1 MKTIKL
7 NFEGYW
13 TRKEVLPEY
22 SGVYCVY
29 RAVPQKQLDGSTKVT
44 LEELIYIGKA
54 EDETIRERHQNHERQ
69 KDFEEELR
77 EGEVLR
83 YSTVEVTK
91 EDIDRVENGLI
102 FKHKPRLNSDLTDS
116 FNHADTQF
124 VLTGKI
130 AKLSSNFE
138 VKKTE

>member
-7 NFEGYW
+7 NFKGYW
-13 TRKEVLPEY
+13 TRKEFLPEY

-44 LEELIYIGKA
+44 LKELIYIGKA

-69 KDFEEELR
+69 VDFEKELR

-83 YSTVEVTK
+83 YATVEVTT
-91 EDIDRVENGLI
+91 DIDRIENGLV
-102 FKHKPRLNSDLTDS
+102 FKHKPRLNSELRDH
-116 FNHADTQF
+116 FNHPDTHFIITGDADC
-124 VLTGKI
+124 LTKDF
-130 AKLSSNFE
+130 SVE
-138 VKKTE
+138 ETD

>member
-44 LEELIYIGKA
+44 LKELIYIGKA

-69 KDFEEELR
+69 VDFENELR
-77 EGEVLR
+77 EGEVLC
-83 YSTVEVTK
+83 YATVEVTT
-91 EDIDRVENGLI
+91 DIDRIENGLV
-102 FKHKPRLNSDLTDS
+102 FKHKPRLNSELRDY
-116 FNHADTQF
+116 FNHPDTHFTITGDADC
-124 VLTGKI
+124 LTKDF
-130 AKLSSNFE
+130 SVE
-138 VKKTE
+138 ETD

>member
-13 TRKEVLPEY
+13 TSKEVLPEY

-44 LEELIYIGKA
+44 LKELIYIGKA

-69 KDFEEELR
+69 VDFENELR

-83 YSTVEVTK
+83 YATVEVTT
-91 EDIDRVENGLI
+91 DGNCVENGLV
-102 FKHKPRLNSDLTDS
+102 FKHKPRLNSDLRDY
-116 FNHADTQF
+116 FNHPDTHF
-124 VLTGKI
+124 IITGDAACLTKDF
-130 AKLSSNFE
+130 SVE
-138 VKKTE
+138 ETD